1 VDAAVRQNV
10 NDDGSLLL
18 VLTRAGVLQVRDGGS
33 GELIRTVTIS
43 APFAEEFHEHVD
55 KAVLPDIVTLGN
67 LAYVSL
73 PHEGRI
79 AEVDLQHGTVIRY
92 LEVGGEP
99 TRLRLLKAGGTPG
112 AH

>member
-1 VDAAVRQNV
+1 
-10 NDDGSLLL
+10 
-18 VLTRAGVLQVRDGGS
+18 VLQVRDGGT
-33 GELIRTVTIS
+33 GELIRTVAVS
-43 APFAEEFHEHVD
+43 APFDEELDEHVD
-55 KAVLPDIVTLGN
+55 KAILPDILTLGD

-79 AEVDLQHGTVIRY
+79 AEVDLQQGTVIRY